1 MQMRKDFGPKQNR
14 ELPEPHKMGLAGRR
28 HSGRPHGGKPGPC
41 QGSSSSSLGLCRS
54 SQRRRRQLG
63 GQHSCFDGPLS
74 PYQEFTKHTS
84 PLPSENQSTALFDP
98 RWSEVFL
105 GTLRERESYN
115 EAKKKL
121 QGNKQGNNKNDDP
134 PGNPPGGR
142 KGKGKGDGGSG
153 DKPDK

>member
-1 MQMRKDFGPKQNR
+1 MAENPDRARARAALLLACADQASIDGGSWVVSAAALSPF
-14 ELPEPHKMGLAGRR
+14 PHT
-28 HSGRPHGGKPGPC
+28 
-41 QGSSSSSLGLCRS
+41 RS
-54 SQRRRRQLG
+54 SR
-63 GQHSCFDGPLS
+63 S
-74 PYQEFTKHTS
+74 T
-84 PLPSENQSTALFDP
+84 LPRSLPENQSTALFDP